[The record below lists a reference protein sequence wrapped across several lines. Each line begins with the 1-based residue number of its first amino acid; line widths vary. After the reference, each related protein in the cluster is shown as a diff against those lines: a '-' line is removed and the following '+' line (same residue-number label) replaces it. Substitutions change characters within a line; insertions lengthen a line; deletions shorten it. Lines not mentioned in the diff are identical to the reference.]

1 MNSSRWESG
10 WRWLR
15 WPLAL
20 GVLGWLIIPH
30 LDDLRELVQQG
41 IRWQWLIAAL
51 MLRSASLAVTGARW
65 NLLLSSQGI
74 HPPASRVARIVGV
87 GYVCNFILPGTVGG
101 DVAKAGL
108 IVADT
113 PERRKRALATV
124 PLDRAIGLLAFL
136 LLGTL
141 AGLLRWPL
149 IPSPVLRSAVVVMS
163 AISLSGLLSLL
174 FVLLSKSFHYRE
186 ASNGEDD
193 AVGILQ
199 KLMQALRRG
208 TSILQRARGAVLTA
222 LLLSLL
228 GHLCLCSASYSC
240 LQAFRAAD
248 LPITWSDQLWLVPAA
263 EVPAA
268 FLALPGGLGA
278 REGALAYFYGE
289 FASDPALIE
298 RYRGIG
304 VLVGGTYSIVCITL
318 AVLVGLALA
327 AGGPSRESAPAG
339 FPETSGQ

>member
-1 MNSSRWESG
+1 
-10 WRWLR
+10 
-15 WPLAL
+15 LAL
-20 GVLGWLIIPH
+20 GVLGWLILPH
-30 LDDLRELVQQG
+30 LEGLRELVQQG
-41 IRWQWLIAAL
+41 IRWQWLVAAL
-51 MLRSASLAVTGARW
+51 ILRAGSLAVTGARW

-74 HPPASRVARIVGV
+74 HPSASRVARIVGV
-87 GYVCNFILPGTVGG
+87 GYLCNFILPGTVGG

-124 PLDRAIGLLAFL
+124 PLDRALGLLAFL

-149 IPSPVLRSAVVVMS
+149 IPSPVLRSAVVAMA
-163 AISLSGLLSLL
+163 AISLSGLTALM
-174 FVLLSKSFHYRE
+174 FVLLSRSWHYRE
-186 ASNGEDD
+186 KSTGEDD
-193 AVGILQ
+193 AFGMWQKLGQASWRGIAILQ
-199 KLMQALRRG
+199 H
-208 TSILQRARGAVLTA
+208 ARGAVLMA

-228 GHLCLCSASYSC
+228 GHVCLCSASYSC
-240 LQAFRAAD
+240 LKAFRAAE
-248 LPITWSDQLWLVPAA
+248 LPVAWSDQLWLVPAA

-268 FLALPGGLGA
+268 FRALPGGIGA

-298 RYRGIG
+298 RYRGLG
-304 VLVGGTYSIVCITL
+304 VLVGGSYSIVCITL

-327 AGGPSRESAPAG
+327 VSGPSRERTPAG
-339 FPETSGQ
+339 YAETSGQ